1 MSRPN
6 KPRKV
11 NAESH
16 LADRIASERK
26 SRGWSLE
33 GLARRMTDAGCAI
46 DQSAIFKI
54 EQGKPR
60 RRINVDELVVFSR
73 VFAVPTDELLLA
85 PEFAASREVTRLV
98 LQWSKAA
105 EAADPLIQAQNA
117 AADAIYDHMKEHPG
131 MTELLDEALKTVRQG
146 NHNLWAGDEDPP
158 SRELNG
164 AN

>member
-1 MSRPN
+1 MEGAKVSRPN

-33 GLARRMTDAGCAI
+33 GLAKRMTDAGCAI

-60 RRINVDELVVFSR
+60 RRINVDELVDELVVFSR
-73 VFAVPTDELLLA
+73 VFAVPLDELLLA
-85 PEFAASREVTRLV
+85 PEHAVSREVTRLV

-105 EAADPLIQAQNA
+105 DPLIEAQTL
-117 AADAIYDHMKEHPG
+117 PR
-131 MTELLDEALKTVRQG
+131 T
-146 NHNLWAGDEDPP
+146 P
-158 SRELNG
+158 SLST
-164 AN
+164 